1 MNPFADKA
9 TIEVSNIFK
18 LSPQLEK
25 LRDNISKDT
34 YETLKKL
41 KVINV
46 SAMHEIERIEKKD
59 RDKKDAG
66 SDLDSEYWYNSDMD
80 R

>member
-9 TIEVSNIFK
+9 TIEVSNVFK

>member
-1 MNPFADKA
+1 
-9 TIEVSNIFK
+9 
-18 LSPQLEK
+18 LEK